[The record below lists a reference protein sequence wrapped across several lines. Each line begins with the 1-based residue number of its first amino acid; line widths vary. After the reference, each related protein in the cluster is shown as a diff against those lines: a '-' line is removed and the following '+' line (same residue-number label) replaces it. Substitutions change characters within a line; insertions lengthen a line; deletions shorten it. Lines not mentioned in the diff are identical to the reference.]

1 MASTPSSISSASQS
15 EATSTTNVS
24 TTDASNGIKKS
35 RGRGTAIVVYM
46 LFLGS
51 VLTVVTAPIGVLLAH
66 MQKND
71 AEEWVASHLQFQI
84 RTFWLGVLGGVVFT
98 AIWHLL
104 GWVGLSAMA
113 PWALGYLY
121 FTACLIW
128 LVGRCGVGITHLT
141 NNRPVANPRSLAFGG
156 ARVTLADR

>member
-1 MASTPSSISSASQS
+1 MTTLPLTSSSLYSETPTASDSPLLF
-15 EATSTTNVS
+15 
-24 TTDASNGIKKS
+24 KKS

-51 VLTVVTAPIGVLLAH
+51 VLAVVTAPIGVIIAH
-66 MQKND
+66 MKKKD

-104 GWVGLSAMA
+104 GWIGLPAVA

-128 LVGRCGVGITHLT
+128 MVGRCGVGITHLT

>member
-1 MASTPSSISSASQS
+1 MANAPSSMSSASQS
-15 EATSTTNVS
+15 EATSTTGTLDS
-24 TTDASNGIKKS
+24 LKTS

-51 VLTVVTAPIGVLLAH
+51 VLAVVTAPIGVLIAH
-66 MQKND
+66 MKRND

-84 RTFWLGVLGGVVFT
+84 RTFWLGLLGGVLFT

-104 GWVGLSAMA
+104 GWIGLPAVA

-128 LVGRCGVGITHLT
+128 MVGRCGVGITRLT
-141 NNRPVANPRSLAFGG
+141 NNRPVANPLSLAFGG

>member
-1 MASTPSSISSASQS
+1 MANAPSSMPSASQS
-15 EATSTTNVS
+15 EATSTTG
-24 TTDASNGIKKS
+24 TLNGLKTS

-51 VLTVVTAPIGVLLAH
+51 VLAVVTAPLGVLIAH
-66 MQKND
+66 LKKND

-84 RTFWLGVLGGVVFT
+84 RTFWLGVLSGVAFT

-104 GWVGLSAMA
+104 GWIGLPAIA

-128 LVGRCGVGITHLT
+128 MVGRCGVGITHLT

>member
-1 MASTPSSISSASQS
+1 
-15 EATSTTNVS
+15 
-24 TTDASNGIKKS
+24 
-35 RGRGTAIVVYM
+35 M

-51 VLTVVTAPIGVLLAH
+51 VLAIVTAPIGALIAH
-66 MQKND
+66 MKKND

-84 RTFWLGVLGGVVFT
+84 RTFWLGLLGGVLFT

-104 GWVGLSAMA
+104 GWIGLPAVA

-128 LVGRCGVGITHLT
+128 MVGRCGVGITHLT
-141 NNRPVANPRSLAFGG
+141 NNRPIANPRSLAFGG

>member
-1 MASTPSSISSASQS
+1 MANALSPIPSSHPETTSTP
-15 EATSTTNVS
+15 
-24 TTDASNGIKKS
+24 DAFNDVKKS

-51 VLTVVTAPIGVLLAH
+51 VLAVVTAPIGVLIAH
-66 MQKND
+66 MKRND

-84 RTFWLGVLGGVVFT
+84 RTFWLGLLGGVLFT
-98 AIWHLL
+98 GIWHLL
-104 GWVGLSAMA
+104 GWVGLPPVA

-128 LVGRCGVGITHLT
+128 MVGRCGVGITHLT

-156 ARVTLADR
+156 AQVTLADR

>member
-1 MASTPSSISSASQS
+1 MAITPPTMPSIAQP
-15 EATSTTNVS
+15 EAPA
-24 TTDASNGIKKS
+24 TTDASNTFKKS
-35 RGRGTAIVVYM
+35 RGRGVAIIVYM

-51 VLTVVTAPIGVLLAH
+51 VLAVVTAPIGALIAH
-66 MQKND
+66 MKKND
-71 AEEWVASHLQFQI
+71 AEEWVVSHLQFQI
-84 RTFWLGVLGGVVFT
+84 RTFWLGLLGGVLFT

-104 GWVGLSAMA
+104 GWIGLPAVA

-128 LVGRCGVGITHLT
+128 MVGRCGVGITHLT
-141 NNRPVANPRSLAFGG
+141 NNRPIANPRSLAFGG

>member
-1 MASTPSSISSASQS
+1 MAISPSSMPSASHS
-15 EATSTTNVS
+15 AATSTS
-24 TTDASNGIKKS
+24 TSSNTFKKS

-51 VLTVVTAPIGVLLAH
+51 VLAVVTAPIGVLIAH
-66 MQKND
+66 MKRND

-84 RTFWLGVLGGVVFT
+84 RTFWLGLLGGVLFT

-104 GWVGLSAMA
+104 GWIGLPAVA

-128 LVGRCGVGITHLT
+128 MVGRCGVGITRLT

>member
-1 MASTPSSISSASQS
+1 MRFSMAISPSSMPSASHS
-15 EATSTTNVS
+15 AATSTS
-24 TTDASNGIKKS
+24 TSSNTFKKN

-51 VLTVVTAPIGVLLAH
+51 VLAVVTAPIGVLIAH
-66 MQKND
+66 MKRND

-84 RTFWLGVLGGVVFT
+84 RTFWLGLLGGVLFT

-104 GWVGLSAMA
+104 GWIGLPAVA

-128 LVGRCGVGITHLT
+128 MVGRCGVGITRLT

>member
-1 MASTPSSISSASQS
+1 MAISPSPISSASHS
-15 EATSTTNVS
+15 KSTSTS
-24 TTDASNGIKKS
+24 TSSNTFKKS

-51 VLTVVTAPIGVLLAH
+51 VLAVVTAPLGVLIAH
-66 MQKND
+66 MKRND

-84 RTFWLGVLGGVVFT
+84 RTFWLGLLGGVLFT

-104 GWVGLSAMA
+104 GWIGLPAVA

-128 LVGRCGVGITHLT
+128 MVGRCGVGITHLT

>member
-1 MASTPSSISSASQS
+1 MPSVAQS
-15 EATSTTNVS
+15 EAPL
-24 TTDASNGIKKS
+24 TTDAPNSFKKC
-35 RGRGTAIVVYM
+35 RGRGVAIIVYM

-51 VLTVVTAPIGVLLAH
+51 VLAVVTAPIGVLIAH
-66 MQKND
+66 MKKHD

-84 RTFWLGVLGGVVFT
+84 RTFWLGLLGGVLFT

-104 GWVGLSAMA
+104 GWIGLPAVA

-128 LVGRCGVGITHLT
+128 MVGRGGVGITHLT
-141 NNRPVANPRSLAFGG
+141 NNHPVANPRSLAFGG

>member
-1 MASTPSSISSASQS
+1 MANAPSSMPSASQS
-15 EATSTTNVS
+15 EATSTGTL
-24 TTDASNGIKKS
+24 NGLKTS

-51 VLTVVTAPIGVLLAH
+51 VLAVVTAPIGVLIAH
-66 MQKND
+66 LKKND

-84 RTFWLGVLGGVVFT
+84 RTFWLGILGGVAFT

-104 GWVGLSAMA
+104 GWIGLPAIA
-113 PWALGYLY
+113 PWTLGYLY

-128 LVGRCGVGITHLT
+128 MVGRCGVGITHLT
-141 NNRPVANPRSLAFGG
+141 NNRPLANPRSLAFGG

>member
-1 MASTPSSISSASQS
+1 MAISPSSMPSASHS
-15 EATSTTNVS
+15 AATSTS
-24 TTDASNGIKKS
+24 TSSNTFKKS

-51 VLTVVTAPIGVLLAH
+51 VLAVVTAPIGVLIAH
-66 MQKND
+66 MKRND

-84 RTFWLGVLGGVVFT
+84 RTFWLGLLGGVLFT

-104 GWVGLSAMA
+104 GWIGLPAVA

-128 LVGRCGVGITHLT
+128 MVGRCGVGITRLT

-156 ARVTLADR
+156 ARITLADR